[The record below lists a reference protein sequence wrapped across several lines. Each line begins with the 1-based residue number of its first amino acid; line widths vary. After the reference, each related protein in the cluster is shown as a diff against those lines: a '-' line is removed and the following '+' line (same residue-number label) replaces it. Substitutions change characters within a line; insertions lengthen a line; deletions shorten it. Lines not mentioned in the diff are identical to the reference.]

1 MLWKLRGLSREETQ
15 GLRVA
20 EHHGGHN
27 RNSEVLATTCSVPCA
42 RAVKGAAAVIR
53 TAVHGLWSNRAW
65 SLLRLWVPRL
75 TTPSCEGW
83 LLSSLRG
90 GPLRGIFGADES
102 SGVSVVRR
110 RLVFP
115 VPRLHFPCWGFRLCP
130 SSPCPQALVSHAL
143 LLLPLA
149 TRGLVPLVPLLPPH
163 ALPASVLRP
172 VAPMAPCLAGRRH
185 PRGGWGLPISPWSS
199 SVVAEGLWLP
209 RGSGPRPESGGAAGC
224 SSVHAGGL
232 PPVHGTRCDW
242 PCSTRL
248 MMWSIASCVSS
259 PGRR

>member
-90 GPLRGIFGADES
+90 WSPSRHCRS
-102 SGVSVVRR
+102 RR
-110 RLVFP
+110 VQWCVCR
-115 VPRLHFPCWGFRLCP
+115 P
-130 SSPCPQALVSHAL
+130 SSSRFPRASSSL
-143 LLLPLA
+143 
-149 TRGLVPLVPLLPPH
+149 
-163 ALPASVLRP
+163 SVLGISAVSQLSMPSGFGLARLAS
-172 VAPMAPCLAGRRH
+172 APAGDQRVGSPRAP
-185 PRGGWGLPISPWSS
+185 SS
-199 SVVAEGLWLP
+199 SSCAACI
-209 RGSGPRPESGGAAGC
+209 GAAAGGSHGSVSCRPSASTRRMGSPHIAVVQLC
-224 SSVHAGGL
+224 SS
-232 PPVHGTRCDW
+232 
-242 PCSTRL
+242 
-248 MMWSIASCVSS
+248 
-259 PGRR
+259 

>member
-90 GPLRGIFGADES
+90 GPLRGIVGADES

-143 LLLPLA
+143 LLLPLT
-149 TRGLVPLVPLLPPH
+149 TRRVGSP
-163 ALPASVLRP
+163 R
-172 VAPMAPCLAGRRH
+172 AP
-185 PRGGWGLPISPWSS
+185 SS
-199 SVVAEGLWLP
+199 SSCAACI
-209 RGSGPRPESGGAAGC
+209 GAAAGGSHGSVSCRPSASTRRMGSPHIAVVQLC
-224 SSVHAGGL
+224 SS
-232 PPVHGTRCDW
+232 
-242 PCSTRL
+242 
-248 MMWSIASCVSS
+248 
-259 PGRR
+259 